1 MVFQRYRPATEY
13 HQRPDQR
20 DQRRNGADVADGG
33 HGKMQ
38 THLAADQRPGAYADI
53 KDAREQR
60 HGDVGGIRSGGQH
73 FHLHAETDNHDRHPP
88 RRC

>member
-73 FHLHAETDNHDRHPP
+73 FHLHAETDNHDRHP